1 MAIPATHTMTSG
13 VLLSS
18 LVPTPPILNSLV
30 MVISPYILCLLYI
43 LNSADTCFITSR
55 PTAHDWRTG
64 LPVARLRSPWSGIQ
78 IDVFSDQDAFQVY
91 TCGGQNGTVALKST
105 QGLFDNPDRP
115 RVVPQY
121 GCIVMEVQD
130 YIDGINHPEWGRSK
144 KQIFGPG
151 DDPYV
156 LQASY
161 RFSLNGTK
169 VGSDGSG

>member
-1 MAIPATHTMTSG
+1 MPPNHTTISG
-13 VLLSS
+13 LHPSK
-18 LVPTPPILNSLV
+18 LVPTPPIPTSLA
-30 MVISPYILCLLYI
+30 MASHFLSPSILQLLTHT
-43 LNSADTCFITSR
+43 DTCFITSR

-78 IDVFSDQDAFQVY
+78 LEVFTDQDAFQVY

-130 YIDGINHPEWGRSK
+130 YIDGINHPEWGREK

-151 DDPYV
+151 DDPYT
-156 LQASY
+156 LRATY
-161 RFSLNGTK
+161 KFSLNATK
-169 VGSDGSG
+169 VSSDGSG

>member
-1 MAIPATHTMTSG
+1 MVRHLRFPSPLT
-13 VLLSS
+13 VL
-18 LVPTPPILNSLV
+18 
-30 MVISPYILCLLYI
+30 ISI
-43 LNSADTCFITSR
+43 DTCFLTAR
-55 PTAHDWRTG
+55 PTEHDWRTG

-78 IDVFSDQDAFQVY
+78 LEVFTDQDAFQVY
-91 TCGGQNGTVALKST
+91 TCGGQNGSVALKST
-105 QGLFDNPDRP
+105 QGLFDNPERP

-121 GCIVMEVQD
+121 GCIVVEVQD
-130 YIDGINHPEWGRSK
+130 YIDAINHPEWGREK

-161 RFSLNGTK
+161 KFSLNETK